1 MSRKTKLILG
11 AIALAVVGMLFVFSR
26 EPGGPDTRETCTA
39 AGIDPET
46 MAEGTCYVGETKQVV
61 VDLGHPLKLESLDAR
76 LLGARVTQRLT
87 GPGGTKRAKG
97 RFVTFDLA
105 LTNRTDAP
113 VVFGENQ
120 AVLLVRR
127 YNGEDVEAE
136 EGFAPDSLYSQGR
149 SIEPGETVHGSLTF
163 QVPPGEAKLVDRE
176 GNLDFGNFGSGGG
189 GGDFEPEALFQ
200 EPEVGV
206 IRTYRKPKPG

>member
-11 AIALAVVGMLFVFSR
+11 AVALAVVGMLFVFSR
-26 EPGGPDTRETCTA
+26 EPGGPDTRDTCRA

-46 MAEGTCYVGETKQVV
+46 MAEGTCYVGESKQVV
-61 VDLGHPLKLESLDAR
+61 VDFGHLLKIESLDAR
-76 LLGARVTQRLT
+76 LLGARVARRLT
-87 GPGGTKRAKG
+87 GPGGTKLARG

-105 LTNRTDAP
+105 LTNRTGAP
-113 VVFGENQ
+113 AVFGESQ

-127 YNGEDVEAE
+127 DYGEDVEAE
-136 EGFAPDSLYSQGR
+136 EGYEADSLHSQGR
-149 SIEPGETVHGSLTF
+149 SIEPGETVHGSVTF

-176 GNLDFGNFGSGGG
+176 GNLDLSNFGSG

-206 IRTYRKPKPG
+206 IRTYRKPKP